1 MALSDAKI
9 LESERNA
16 VYVKSNQGARLLG
29 TIEENKNAFDKFP
42 QLNMDKHN
50 SLIDLLTAL
59 GLDSITTDLSDR
71 YTKTEANTK
80 ISEETNDL
88 VETIEYT
95 KEDGKF
101 KVTTKGGT
109 VTTIDTD
116 LEKIPASFE
125 LITLDDGTYLRI
137 TNQDGSYTQTN
148 VTALIDT
155 YTFNDSD
162 TVDFTEDP
170 KHQVTAVIKPNSIT
184 LNHLSLEIV
193 STIEGYVSA
202 AAGSANAAAASA
214 TNAET
219 SAANANTFMEAAE
232 GYRDGAAAAQ
242 TAAEAAQTAAETA
255 QTGAQTAQTGAQT
268 AETNAASSASMAAAR
283 VTQAANQ
290 AVLAESYA
298 KGGTGTRTGEDT
310 DNSKYYM
317 EQAKQAAIQAIGFDY
332 QGAWDDAK
340 AYTTSQIVSYDST
353 LWTAT
358 DNNINS
364 IPYEGSLD
372 WAIFIGVPSILD
384 LGDFTDA
391 TLAAH
396 VANLNAHD
404 TMTIDANTT
413 EATTQETLEE
423 HETASDAHGNI
434 NIDGGGN

>member
-16 VYVKSNQGARLLG
+16 VYVKSNIGRRLVG

-59 GLDSITTDLSDR
+59 GLDSIATDLSDR

-148 VTALIDT
+148 VTALLNV

-162 TVDFTEDP
+162 TLDFTADGYT
-170 KHQVTAVIKPNSIT
+170 VTAVIKPNSIT
-184 LNHLSLEIV
+184 LDHLSLAAV
-193 STIEGYVSA
+193 STLEGYVSA
-202 AAGSANAAAASA
+202 AAGSATAAAGSA

-219 SAANANTFMEAAE
+219 SAANANTFMESAE
-232 GYRDGAAAAQ
+232 GYRDEAIAAK
-242 TAAEAAQTAAETA
+242 TAAE
-255 QTGAQTAQTGAQT
+255 TAQTGAQT
-268 AETNAASSASMAAAR
+268 AETNAASSASLAAAK

-317 EQAKQAAIQAIGFDY
+317 EQAKEAAIQAIGFDY
-332 QGAWDDAK
+332 QGEWDDSK

-364 IPYEGSLD
+364 IPYEGSSD

-404 TMTIDANTT
+404 TMTIDANAT

>member
-16 VYVKSNQGARLLG
+16 VYVKSNAGARLLG

-71 YTKTEANTK
+71 YTKTEADTK

-95 KEDGKF
+95 KDDGKF
-101 KVTTKGGT
+101 KITTKGGT
-109 VTTIDTD
+109 VTTWDTD

-125 LITLDDGTYLRI
+125 LLTLEDGTYLRI

-148 VTALIDT
+148 VTSLLNV
-155 YTFNDSD
+155 YTFADSD
-162 TVDFTEDP
+162 TVGFTEDP
-170 KHQVTAVIKPNSIT
+170 KYQVTAVVKPNSIT
-184 LNHLSLEIV
+184 LDHLSLPIV
-193 STIEGYVSA
+193 TEIEGYA
-202 AAGSANAAAASA
+202 KAAAASA
-214 TNAET
+214 TASAASATASET
-219 SAANANTFMEAAE
+219 SATNANVFMASAEKYRDQALAAKAAAE
-232 GYRDGAAAAQ
+232 
-242 TAAEAAQTAAETA
+242 
-255 QTGAQTAQTGAQT
+255 TAQTGAQT
-268 AETNAASSASMAAAR
+268 AETNAASSASLAAAK

-298 KGGTGTRTGEDT
+298 KGSTGTRTGEDT

-317 EQAKQAAIQAIGFDY
+317 EQAKEAAIQAIGFDY
-332 QGAWDDAK
+332 QGEWDDSK
-340 AYTTSQIVSYDST
+340 AYTTTQIVSYDST

-358 DNNINS
+358 NNNINS
-364 IPYEGSLD
+364 IPYEGSSD

-404 TMTIDANTT
+404 TMTIDANAT

>member
-16 VYVKSNQGARLLG
+16 VYVKSNAGARLLG

-71 YTKTEANTK
+71 YTKTEADTK

-101 KVTTKGGT
+101 KVTTKGGA

-148 VTALIDT
+148 VTALLNV

-162 TVDFTEDP
+162 TLDFTADDYT
-170 KHQVTAVIKPNSIT
+170 VTAVIKPNSIT
-184 LNHLSLEIV
+184 LDHLSLAAV

-202 AAGSANAAAASA
+202 AAGSATAAAGSA

-219 SAANANTFMEAAE
+219 SAANAHTFMESAEDCRDEAIAAKAAAE
-232 GYRDGAAAAQ
+232 
-242 TAAEAAQTAAETA
+242 
-255 QTGAQTAQTGAQT
+255 TAQTGAQT
-268 AETNAASSASMAAAR
+268 AETNAASSASMAAAK

-317 EQAKQAAIQAIGFDY
+317 EQAKEAAIQAIGFDY
-332 QGAWDDAK
+332 QGEWDDSK
-340 AYTTSQIVSYDST
+340 AYTTTQIVSYDST

-358 DNNINS
+358 NNNINS
-364 IPYEGSLD
+364 IPYEGSSD

-404 TMTIDANTT
+404 TMTIDANVA

>member
-16 VYVKSNQGARLLG
+16 VYVKSNTGRRLVG

-42 QLNMDKHN
+42 QLNMDKFN
-50 SLIDLLTAL
+50 NLIDVLIAL
-59 GLDSITTDLSDR
+59 GLDSIATDLSDR

-101 KVTTKGGT
+101 KVTTKGGA

-148 VTALIDT
+148 VTALLNV

-162 TVDFTEDP
+162 TLDFTADDYT
-170 KHQVTAVIKPNSIT
+170 VTAVIKPNSIT
-184 LNHLSLEIV
+184 LDHLSLAAV

-202 AAGSANAAAASA
+202 AAGSATAAAGSA

-219 SAANANTFMEAAE
+219 SAANAHTFMESAEDYRDEAIVAKAAAE
-232 GYRDGAAAAQ
+232 
-242 TAAEAAQTAAETA
+242 
-255 QTGAQTAQTGAQT
+255 TAQTGAQT
-268 AETNAASSASMAAAR
+268 AETNAASSASLAAAK

-317 EQAKQAAIQAIGFDY
+317 EQAKEAAIQAIGFDY
-332 QGAWDDAK
+332 QGEWDDSK
-340 AYTTSQIVSYDST
+340 AYTTTQIVSYDST

-358 DNNINS
+358 NNNINS
-364 IPYEGSLD
+364 IPYEGSSD
-372 WAIFIGVPSILD
+372 WAIFIGVPSVLD

-404 TMTIDANTT
+404 TMTIDANAT